1 MNPSRKRSKPD
12 SGPVPLT
19 ADDATSTR
27 SRAAGID
34 LRPRESF
41 WRQCLERAAAGDEQ
55 AFAGLYDES
64 SGLVHSVAL
73 RILGNAA
80 DAEEVTLEV
89 YTHVWRSAGD
99 FDAGRGSVCAWLAM
113 LARSRAIDRFRS
125 GATRRT
131 CERELP
137 AAFAIVDPGILP
149 DEAGSANE
157 RRRFI
162 QAALGTLS
170 AEQRQA
176 IELAYFSGLSHSEL
190 AVKLG
195 QPLGTVKTRIRLAMM
210 KLREL
215 LEPLA

>member
-1 MNPSRKRSKPD
+1 MNPSPKKSKPD
-12 SGPVPLT
+12 SGPVSSLAAET
-19 ADDATSTR
+19 TSSTH
-27 SRAAGID
+27 AAAA
-34 LRPRESF
+34 LRPREGF
-41 WRQCLERAAAGDEQ
+41 WRQCLERAATGDEQ

-99 FDAGRGSVCAWLAM
+99 FDAGRGSVCGWLAM
-113 LARSRAIDRFRS
+113 LARSRAIDRLRS
-125 GATRRT
+125 GATRRAS
-131 CERELP
+131 ERELP
-137 AAFAIVDPGILP
+137 EAFAIVDPGILP
-149 DEAGSANE
+149 DEAGSASE

-162 QAALGTLS
+162 QAALGSLS

-190 AVKLG
+190 AAKLG

>member
-1 MNPSRKRSKPD
+1 MTPSGKKSKPD
-12 SGPVPLT
+12 SGLVPPV
-19 ADDATSTR
+19 AGDATLETACSATV
-27 SRAAGID
+27 D
-34 LRPRESF
+34 LRPREAF

-55 AFAGLYDES
+55 AFAGFYDES
-64 SGLVHSVAL
+64 SGLVYSVAL

-99 FDAGRGSVCAWLAM
+99 FDAARGSVRAWLAM
-113 LARSRAIDRFRS
+113 LARSRAIDRLRS

-131 CERELP
+131 FERELP
-137 AAFAIVDPGILP
+137 EAVAIVDPGILP
-149 DEAGSANE
+149 DEAGAANQ

-162 QAALGTLS
+162 QAALETLS

-176 IELAYFSGLSHSEL
+176 IELAYFSDLSHSEL
-190 AVKLG
+190 AAKLG

-215 LEPLA
+215 LGPLA